1 MKKRTVIPRVILGS
15 TLALSLSVL
24 SLEASAAEDTGPG
37 RQPTLSPSSSATR
50 APVVAPDGSRIPR
63 PQKLTV
69 SSADAPV
76 NNANSRGY
84 KEVYDYWT
92 PQRLAN
98 AKPAPMPTPSEA
110 SDKSSTSP
118 TSGTQSNGTSQ
129 SSGVSDQSGNAS
141 ASKGKSQTSKLIDP
155 RRKSQTSKLI
165 DPRRKSQ
172 SDSLKS
178 IKPARVLSK
187 PIAPANAPQGTVKN
201 GGTVQQGG
209 SSVQGNVA
217 PAASSKPATGA
228 TRTNGKVFFRK
239 SDGNDYMCSG
249 SVVGSKS
256 HNTVIT
262 AGHCVY
268 EGPNKGWHSNWVFI
282 PDYNH
287 GSRPYG
293 TFQARIMRTYND
305 WIQNGPSGKGFNSDV
320 AFVNTFNNE
329 KGQKLTDT
337 VGGHGI
343 VTGGSYGFDATVYG
357 YPGNID
363 NGESMQVCTGR
374 TGTRTIGFFTRWY
387 FHNIE
392 GCNFGGGASGGP
404 WLQDHDSASGLG
416 YVRSVTSFKPA
427 KGAPVYIGG
436 SYFDNRM
443 GSLYEKANND

>member
-1 MKKRTVIPRVILGS
+1 M
-15 TLALSLSVL
+15 
-24 SLEASAAEDTGPG
+24 
-37 RQPTLSPSSSATR
+37 
-50 APVVAPDGSRIPR
+50 
-63 PQKLTV
+63 
-69 SSADAPV
+69 
-76 NNANSRGY
+76 
-84 KEVYDYWT
+84 
-92 PQRLAN
+92 
-98 AKPAPMPTPSEA
+98 
-110 SDKSSTSP
+110 
-118 TSGTQSNGTSQ
+118 
-129 SSGVSDQSGNAS
+129 
-141 ASKGKSQTSKLIDP
+141 
-155 RRKSQTSKLI
+155 
-165 DPRRKSQ
+165 
-172 SDSLKS
+172 
-178 IKPARVLSK
+178 
-187 PIAPANAPQGTVKN
+187 KN

-374 TGTRTIGFFTRWY
+374 TGTRTIGLFTRWY

-404 WLQDHDSASGLG
+404 WLQSYANGTGQG
-416 YVRSVTSFKPA
+416 YVRSVTSHMLVGRNTIRGP
-427 KGAPVYIGG
+427 
-436 SYFDNRM
+436 YFDQRLAGLYKEAD
-443 GSLYEKANND
+443 GSR